1 MHHASITVAPDRSAQ
16 VTIAGQ
22 STEHPD
28 LGSAMTQLTLWA
40 RETSADVAVAIS
52 DGTTLR
58 SLTIASTGQVL
69 AGPPG
74 SSSPTASPDDR
85 SAQSAESAQPAK
97 PQTEP
102 AAQPRSH
109 PHILEEPEADVPTQ
123 PLAAPQSP
131 PDTAPADAGA
141 PAPDSQ
147 ADPAHPPDDEGPA
160 YPIGTPFSGPAAP
173 PPTSTPRRIDRVPSG
188 DSARAP
194 SPAEADR
201 TPARSTNGTASGPTS
216 SERGSDP
223 HRAMTR
229 RAAAHRSASARRKRS
244 SARLTVP
251 SIVLIALLVL
261 AAVLFF
267 LPNFIGTPTPED
279 SAPAQNSQAPT
290 RAPLT
295 QAEATTP
302 VPGFTS
308 DAAWETTV
316 PQNASVTATSRGVLV
331 VDGDEVTIIDP
342 SDGSE
347 RFQES
352 YDGAVTFAADTTVD
366 GQPALVW
373 QHDSTVQAL
382 LDGESRPI
390 EYELTPEARLSS
402 AGTAVLIRDGNA
414 LSTLGE
420 DGLVTVPTPAPGS
433 TPMAL
438 DGEELISSPFN
449 GPLSRTD
456 IDTGEETEV
465 EPEQPG
471 EGLEIK
477 EWKSAGHGLAISVWG
492 DPGASTNSGHRLQ
505 LVVHS
510 LDDGAVASI
519 NEVSSA
525 DIGDAAWTRGQGY
538 SLASIGPYLYDL
550 DTGLLVLDGTDS
562 GMQFGEPRGDL
573 VPGTMEGQP
582 VIAAGLLSDAPTAYS
597 TNADLLAVT
606 DDARFAITRT
616 GADRITAY
624 PAG

>member
-1 MHHASITVAPDRSAQ
+1 M
-16 VTIAGQ
+16 
-22 STEHPD
+22 
-28 LGSAMTQLTLWA
+28 
-40 RETSADVAVAIS
+40 
-52 DGTTLR
+52 
-58 SLTIASTGQVL
+58 
-69 AGPPG
+69 
-74 SSSPTASPDDR
+74 
-85 SAQSAESAQPAK
+85 
-97 PQTEP
+97 
-102 AAQPRSH
+102 
-109 PHILEEPEADVPTQ
+109 
-123 PLAAPQSP
+123 
-131 PDTAPADAGA
+131 
-141 PAPDSQ
+141 
-147 ADPAHPPDDEGPA
+147 
-160 YPIGTPFSGPAAP
+160 
-173 PPTSTPRRIDRVPSG
+173 
-188 DSARAP
+188 
-194 SPAEADR
+194 
-201 TPARSTNGTASGPTS
+201 
-216 SERGSDP
+216 
-223 HRAMTR
+223 
-229 RAAAHRSASARRKRS
+229 
-244 SARLTVP
+244 
-251 SIVLIALLVL
+251 
-261 AAVLFF
+261 
-267 LPNFIGTPTPED
+267 
-279 SAPAQNSQAPT
+279 
-290 RAPLT
+290 
-295 QAEATTP
+295 
-302 VPGFTS
+302 
-308 DAAWETTV
+308 
-316 PQNASVTATSRGVLV
+316 TATSRGVLV

-352 YDGAVTFAADTTVD
+352 YDGSVTFAADTTVD

-465 EPEQPG
+465 ELEQPG

>member
-1 MHHASITVAPDRSAQ
+1 MHHASITVAPNRSAQ

-22 STEHPD
+22 STEYPD
-28 LGSAMTQLTLWA
+28 LGSAMTQLTLLA
-40 RETSADVAVAIS
+40 RETSTDVAVAIS
-52 DGTTLR
+52 DGAALR
-58 SLTIASTGQVL
+58 SLTISATGQVQAGSPGDPSPTAPPEDPSPAPSRPQTDP
-69 AGPPG
+69 AGPPL
-74 SSSPTASPDDR
+74 
-85 SAQSAESAQPAK
+85 
-97 PQTEP
+97 
-102 AAQPRSH
+102 SH
-109 PHILEEPEADVPTQ
+109 PHIVEEPETDVPTQ

-131 PDTAPADAGA
+131 SDASPGIADTSSIT
-141 PAPDSQ
+141 SQ
-147 ADPAHPPDDEGPA
+147 AESSEPTDAEGPA

-173 PPTSTPRRIDRVPSG
+173 QPTTTPRRIDRVPAEDPARPS
-188 DSARAP
+188 SAAD
-194 SPAEADR
+194 ADR
-201 TPARSTNGTASGPTS
+201 TPTRSTNGTASGPMS
-216 SERGSDP
+216 SERSADP
-223 HRAMTR
+223 HRAVTR
-229 RAAAHRSASARRKRS
+229 RADAQRSASARRKRS

-279 SAPAQNSQAPT
+279 SDPAQNSQAPT

-295 QAEATTP
+295 QAEAPTP

-308 DAAWETTV
+308 EAVWETTV

-331 VDGDEVTIIDP
+331 VDGDEVTILDP
-342 SDGSE
+342 ADGSE
-347 RFQES
+347 RYQES
-352 YDGAVTFAADTTVD
+352 YDGSVTFAADTTVD

-373 QHDSTVQAL
+373 QHDNTVQAL

-390 EYELTPEARLSS
+390 EYELTPRARLSS
-402 AGTAVLIRDGNA
+402 AGTSVLIRDGNA

-420 DGLVTVPTPAPGS
+420 EGLVTVPTPAPGS

-465 EPEQPG
+465 ELESPG
-471 EGLEIK
+471 DGLEIK

-525 DIGDAAWTRGQGY
+525 DIGEAGWTRGQGY

-573 VPGTMEGQP
+573 VPGTLDGEP

-597 TNADLLAVT
+597 TSADLLAVT

>member
-16 VTIAGQ
+16 VTVAGQ

-40 RETSADVAVAIS
+40 REISDAVAVAIS
-52 DGTTLR
+52 DGTTLS
-58 SLTIASTGQVL
+58 SLTIAASGQVQ
-69 AGPPG
+69 AGAPNASSTAAPPPQP
-74 SSSPTASPDDR
+74 SAPTPAPQQQSAAPQQDRTQDPPKSTAAPDDD
-85 SAQSAESAQPAK
+85 
-97 PQTEP
+97 
-102 AAQPRSH
+102 
-109 PHILEEPEADVPTQ
+109 LPTQ
-123 PLAAPQSP
+123 PLAPPQPRTDAAQSP
-131 PDTAPADAGA
+131 QGA
-141 PAPDSQ
+141 PGTPP
-147 ADPAHPPDDEGPA
+147 PASLPASTESTDGEGPA

-173 PPTSTPRRIDRVPSG
+173 QPQAPVRRIDRVQTAGPAHTGSG
-188 DSARAP
+188 
-194 SPAEADR
+194 AEADQ
-201 TPARSTNGTASGPTS
+201 TPARGAHETASGPAGPTP
-216 SERGSDP
+216 E
-223 HRAMTR
+223 
-229 RAAAHRSASARRKRS
+229 HRSRRSTTGDASRSTSARRKRGG
-244 SARLTVP
+244 ARLTVP

-279 SAPAQNSQAPT
+279 SDPAQNSQAPT

-295 QAEATTP
+295 QAEAPTP
-302 VPGFTS
+302 VPGYTS
-308 DAAWETTV
+308 EPAWDASV
-316 PQNASVTATSRGVLV
+316 PPNASVTATSRGVLV

-342 SDGSE
+342 ADGSV
-347 RFQES
+347 RYQES
-352 YDGAVTFAADTTVD
+352 YDGSVTFAADTTVE
-366 GQPALVW
+366 GQSALVW
-373 QHDSTVQAL
+373 QHGSTVQAL

-390 EYELTPEARLSS
+390 EYELTPESRLSS
-402 AGTAVLIRDGNA
+402 AGTSVLIRDGNA

-420 DGLVTVPTPAPGS
+420 DGLITIPTPSPGS

-438 DGEELISSPFN
+438 DGDELISSPFD

-456 IDTGEETEV
+456 IGSGEATEV
-465 EPEQPG
+465 ELESPG

-492 DPGASTNSGHRLQ
+492 EAGASTNSGHRLQ

-510 LDDGAVASI
+510 LDDGAVTSI

-525 DIGDAAWTRGQGY
+525 DIGEAGWTRGQGY

-573 VPGTMEGQP
+573 VPGTMSGDP
-582 VIAAGLLSDAPTAYS
+582 VIAAGLLSDAPTAYA

-606 DDARFAITRT
+606 DDARIAITRT

>member
-1 MHHASITVAPDRSAQ
+1 
-16 VTIAGQ
+16 
-22 STEHPD
+22 
-28 LGSAMTQLTLWA
+28 MT
-40 RETSADVAVAIS
+40 
-52 DGTTLR
+52 
-58 SLTIASTGQVL
+58 
-69 AGPPG
+69 
-74 SSSPTASPDDR
+74 
-85 SAQSAESAQPAK
+85 
-97 PQTEP
+97 
-102 AAQPRSH
+102 
-109 PHILEEPEADVPTQ
+109 
-123 PLAAPQSP
+123 
-131 PDTAPADAGA
+131 
-141 PAPDSQ
+141 
-147 ADPAHPPDDEGPA
+147 
-160 YPIGTPFSGPAAP
+160 
-173 PPTSTPRRIDRVPSG
+173 
-188 DSARAP
+188 
-194 SPAEADR
+194 
-201 TPARSTNGTASGPTS
+201 
-216 SERGSDP
+216 P
-223 HRAMTR
+223 HRATTR
-229 RAAAHRSASARRKRS
+229 RAATHRSASVRRKRS

-267 LPNFIGTPTPED
+267 LPNFIGTPMPED

-352 YDGAVTFAADTTVD
+352 YDGSVTFAAETTVD

-373 QHDSTVQAL
+373 QHDNTVQAL

-402 AGTAVLIRDGNA
+402 AGTCSADPRRERSQYSGRRWPRHCSDTRTGVHPDGAGRGGAASAHRSTA
-414 LSTLGE
+414 LCPERT
-420 DGLVTVPTPAPGS
+420 
-433 TPMAL
+433 
-438 DGEELISSPFN
+438 
-449 GPLSRTD
+449 SRPVRRR
-456 IDTGEETEV
+456 EV
-465 EPEQPG
+465 ELEQSG

>member
-28 LGSAMTQLTLWA
+28 LGSAMTQLTHWA
-40 RETSADVAVAIS
+40 REASTDVAVAIS
-52 DGTTLR
+52 DGTTLS
-58 SLTIASTGQVL
+58 SLTIAATGQVQ
-69 AGPPG
+69 AGSPASP
-74 SSSPTASPDDR
+74 SPTVPPEDPSPVPSR
-85 SAQSAESAQPAK
+85 R
-97 PQTEP
+97 QTEP
-102 AAQPRSH
+102 TAPPRSH
-109 PHILEEPEADVPTQ
+109 PHILEEPETDVPTQ
-123 PLAAPQSP
+123 PLAAPQPPSDPSP
-131 PDTAPADAGA
+131 AVADTASTT
-141 PAPDSQ
+141 SQ
-147 ADPAHPPDDEGPA
+147 AEAYEPTDAEGPA

-173 PPTSTPRRIDRVPSG
+173 QPKTAPRRIDRAPASDPASDPSAA
-188 DSARAP
+188 D
-194 SPAEADR
+194 ADR
-201 TPARSTNGTASGPTS
+201 TPARSTNGTASAPIR
-216 SERGSDP
+216 SERSAGP
-223 HRAMTR
+223 RRAVTR
-229 RAAAHRSASARRKRS
+229 RAAAQRSASAHRKRS

-279 SAPAQNSQAPT
+279 SDPAQNSQAPT

-295 QAEATTP
+295 QAEAPTP

-308 DAAWETTV
+308 EAAWETTV

-342 SDGSE
+342 ADGSE
-347 RFQES
+347 RYRES
-352 YDGAVTFAADTTVD
+352 YDGSVTFAADTTVD

-373 QHDSTVQAL
+373 QHDNTVQAL

-402 AGTAVLIRDGNA
+402 AGTSVLIRDGNA

-420 DGLVTVPTPAPGS
+420 EGLITVPTPAPGS

-438 DGEELISSPFN
+438 DGEELISSPFD

-465 EPEQPG
+465 ELESPG
-471 EGLEIK
+471 DGLEIK

-525 DIGDAAWTRGQGY
+525 DIGEAGWTRGQGY

-573 VPGTMEGQP
+573 VPGTLDGEP

>member
-40 RETSADVAVAIS
+40 REASDGVAVAIS
-52 DGTTLR
+52 DGTTLS
-58 SLTIASTGQVL
+58 SLTIAATGQVQ

-74 SSSPTASPDDR
+74 SPSPTASQDHP
-85 SAQSAESAQPAK
+85 
-97 PQTEP
+97 P
-102 AAQPRSH
+102 AAPPRQQSEPTAPPQSH
-109 PHILEEPEADVPTQ
+109 PHILEEPETDVPTQ
-123 PLAAPQSP
+123 PLAAPR
-131 PDTAPADAGA
+131 
-141 PAPDSQ
+141 SQ
-147 ADPAHPPDDEGPA
+147 PDDSPRAADTPPHTSQTEPGGPTDGEGPA

-173 PPTSTPRRIDRVPSG
+173 QPKTPPRRIDRVPAG
-188 DSARAP
+188 ARAH
-194 SPAEADR
+194 SSSGADVER
-201 TPARSTNGTASGPTS
+201 TPARSTNGTVAEPTRA
-216 SERGSDP
+216 ERSQAVQRDT
-223 HRAMTR
+223 TR
-229 RAAAHRSASARRKRS
+229 RASAQRSTSARRKRS

-279 SAPAQNSQAPT
+279 SDPAQNSQAPT

-295 QAEATTP
+295 QAEAPTP

-308 DAAWETTV
+308 EAAWEAPV

-342 SDGSE
+342 ADGTVRYQDSYE
-347 RFQES
+347 ES
-352 YDGAVTFAADTTVD
+352 VTFAADTTVD

-373 QHDSTVQAL
+373 QHDNTVQAL

-402 AGTAVLIRDGNA
+402 AGTSVLIRDGNA

-420 DGLVTVPTPAPGS
+420 DDLVTVPTPTPGS

-438 DGEELISSPFN
+438 DGEELISSPFD

-456 IDTGEETEV
+456 IDTGEATEI
-465 EPEQPG
+465 ELESPG
-471 EGLEIK
+471 DGLEIK

-525 DIGDAAWTRGQGY
+525 DIGEAGWTRGQGY
-538 SLASIGPYLYDL
+538 SLAAIGPYLYDL

-573 VPGTMEGQP
+573 VPGTMDGEP

-597 TNADLLAVT
+597 TNADLLAIT